1 LPVWL
6 YHKIEKKK
14 KKKTLDITVFNKKNF
29 KIGKMPLHK
38 HCDETSDFCR
48 EFTPLGD
55 KTNWKVWFLLV

>member
-1 LPVWL
+1 M
-6 YHKIEKKK
+6 
-14 KKKTLDITVFNKKNF
+14 TVFNKNTF
-29 KIGKMPLHK
+29 QIGKMPLHK